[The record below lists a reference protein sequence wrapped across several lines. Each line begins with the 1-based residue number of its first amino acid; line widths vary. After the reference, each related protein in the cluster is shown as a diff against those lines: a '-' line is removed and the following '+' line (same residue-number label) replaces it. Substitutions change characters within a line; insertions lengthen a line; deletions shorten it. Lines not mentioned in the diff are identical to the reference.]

1 MNKNKSLKNETIK
14 RFAEAGFRLCKL
26 GHKETS
32 DLHTDFTVP
41 GKVPGLGFLK
51 TKFTPAPDVTKFPHN
66 FGVVLDANHIV
77 FDIDP
82 RNFPEGRNSW
92 KEFQTDLCVNL
103 EKLCGFYVKT
113 GGGGM
118 HYYFKKPAK
127 NLIRNALKEYP
138 GLEFKSKGRQV
149 VGPCSIHPETLQP
162 YVLVGNPLDLRECP
176 SEVLEAIGREDIAL
190 EKGTNGYDDSETNI
204 TLTRQALMAHP
215 AAIMGQRGNDTTFQ
229 AACVCRDDGVSKDV
243 ALELLEEYNERCEPP
258 WTMDELVTILNNAYR
273 YGQNAIGSR
282 NVKNDFDVVEDEKPE
297 EKAKHPEPPAKPEF
311 IDDIEEN
318 WVYAIGTKT
327 FFDLKDMTGY
337 DKEQFD
343 DIHSGATDK
352 KKPSAFAIRHPGM
365 PKVYTPT
372 YFPGQEKIIEEHGKL
387 RINLWRRPKVKAA
400 QGDVSVFLDL
410 VEYLAGESAWII
422 HDFMAYILRNPGD
435 KVLWAILLQGSPGI
449 GKSLLVRVYMKLLG
463 IHNVSQPTN
472 KIVHE
477 KYNDWIKACQLV
489 VVHEL
494 MAMGRLEMMNTL
506 KDPITEPT
514 LRIREMLKPTY
525 EMDNRANFF
534 FLTNY
539 EDAIIIPKDDRRFAV
554 IFSPAKK
561 REKEFYRKVVSWMEN
576 DGPAALLH
584 YYLHE
589 HEFDARFD
597 AKDDAPM
604 TAGKMKMQAATR
616 HPVEAMVMDA
626 FIDAEFP
633 MHGRLANFTSIMD
646 MVTLRH
652 RNITKI
658 ELATH
663 LKACGFEPVGGRM
676 RLKENE
682 RGRLYAIRSPEM
694 LRDLPDAKLRE
705 IFLEQEERYS
715 RGMDVDMR
723 PHEQKELK
731 TDKKGR

>member
-1 MNKNKSLKNETIK
+1 MSKLNSLKNENIK

-26 GHKETS
+26 GHKETG

-51 TKFTPAPDVTKFPHN
+51 TKFTPAPDVSKFPHN
-66 FGVVLDANHIV
+66 FGVILDANHIV

-82 RNFPEGRNSW
+82 RNFPEGRNPW

-113 GGGGM
+113 GGGGA

-127 NLIRNALKEYP
+127 NLIRNALTEYP
-138 GLEFKSKGRQV
+138 GVEFKSKGRQV
-149 VGPCSIHPETLQP
+149 VGPGSIHPETLQP

-176 SEVLEAIGREDIAL
+176 AGVLEAIRREDITL
-190 EKGTNGYDDSETNI
+190 EKGIDGYDDSETNV
-204 TLTRQALMAHP
+204 TLTRQALAAHP
-215 AAIMGQRGNDTTFQ
+215 SAIMGQRGNDTTFQ
-229 AACVCRDDGVSKDV
+229 AACLCHDNGVSKDA

-258 WTMDELVTILNNAYR
+258 WALDDLVTILNNAYR
-273 YGQNAIGSR
+273 YGQNAIGAK
-282 NVKNDFDVVEDEKPE
+282 NVKNDFDVVKDEQPE
-297 EKAKHPEPPAKPEF
+297 EKPKQPEQPAKPEF

-318 WVYAIGTKT
+318 WVYSIGTKT

-343 DIHSGATDK
+343 DIYSGATDK
-352 KKPSAFAIRHPGM
+352 KKPSAFAIGHPGM

-372 YFPGQEKIIEEHGKL
+372 YFPGQEKIIEERGKL
-387 RINLWRRPKVKAA
+387 RVNLWQKPSLKPTA
-400 QGDVSVFLDL
+400 GDVSVFLDF

-435 KVLWAILLQGSPGI
+435 KVLWAVLLQGPPGV
-449 GKSLLVRVYMKLLG
+449 GKSLLTRIFTKLVG
-463 IHNVSQPTN
+463 FNNVSQPTN
-472 KIVHE
+472 QIVQE

-489 VVHEL
+489 IVHEL
-494 MAMGRLEMMNTL
+494 MAMGRLEMMNKL

-514 LRIREMLKPTY
+514 LKIREMFKPTY
-525 EMDNRANFF
+525 EMDNRANFI

-539 EDAIIIPKDDRRFAV
+539 EDAIVLPKDDRRFAV
-554 IFSPAKK
+554 IFSPAQK
-561 REKEFYRKVVSWMEN
+561 REKGFYHNVVAWMN
-576 DGPAALLH
+576 SDGPAALLH

-589 HEFDARFD
+589 HKFDSRFD
-597 AKDDAPM
+597 AKFDAPM
-604 TAGKMKMQAATR
+604 TAGKLKMQAATM
-616 HPVEAMVMDA
+616 HPVQSTIMDA

-633 MHGRLANFTSIMD
+633 LHGRLASFSAIMD
-646 MVTLRH
+646 LVAPKHRH
-652 RNITKI
+652 ITKI
-658 ELATH
+658 ELAMH
-663 LKACGFEPVGGRM
+663 LKSCGFEPVGGRM

-705 IFLEQEERYS
+705 IYLDQEERYNRGLDVEMAPNEQS
-715 RGMDVDMR
+715 RF
-723 PHEQKELK
+723 K
-731 TDKKGR
+731 TDKKSR